1 MGASLGASLGAWV
14 PAWVLG
20 CQLGYTH
27 TPSFSFARV
36 TSVRGRTHTGMGV
49 RTRAWAYAHG
59 HATWTAHG
67 PVTANGGGAWRA
79 QFIGS
84 AELVQVG
91 EAVKALTQKIADDD
105 DDDDGGGDDD
115 DGDE

>member
-1 MGASLGASLGAWV
+1 M
-14 PAWVLG
+14 
-20 CQLGYTH
+20 
-27 TPSFSFARV
+27 
-36 TSVRGRTHTGMGV
+36 
-49 RTRAWAYAHG
+49 
-59 HATWTAHG
+59 
-67 PVTANGGGAWRA
+67 TANGGGAWRA